1 MKGTVTMGH
10 AGAPGVPRRR
20 PARAGLPEDRTE
32 AGAAGG
38 DLLGRGAEKLLAVE
52 VSEEA
57 KILPP
62 KAGAKAKSA
71 DVKALEDQL
80 RTVLGTKV
88 EIKPGRGRKGK
99 IQLEYYSV
107 EDFNR
112 LFKRLMR

>member
-1 MKGTVTMGH
+1 M
-10 AGAPGVPRRR
+10 
-20 PARAGLPEDRTE
+20 
-32 AGAAGG
+32 
-38 DLLGRGAEKLLAVE
+38 
-52 VSEEA
+52 
-57 KILPP
+57 
-62 KAGAKAKSA
+62 
-71 DVKALEDQL
+71 KALEDQL